1 MSEFYRLPEQRFHQ
15 AIIDNDIQTVK
26 WLIQSKKIEDI
37 CNKNADDT
45 NWSSLMLAARYGH
58 YELFK
63 YLLDIGHE
71 KETTSSDS
79 KGNTIPI
86 ISAKYRHEDMSL
98 EYLAR
103 YPSTMSQVNC
113 DGSSAI
119 NLAAQNGL
127 NGVIQWILDNGG
139 NANQRDIEGNTPLH
153 HAASWNQ
160 FSTVTLLLERDAQP
174 GLKNHKGYTAIEYAY
189 SSAMDKHIRETVMRL
204 QQKRQQIVQKQ
215 MNSIGSSAT
224 KPRAS
229 TDAHFSTVSPAN

>member
-1 MSEFYRLPEQRFHQ
+1 RFHQ
-15 AIIDNDIQTVK
+15 AVIGNDIQTVK
-26 WLIQSKKIEDI
+26 WLIQSKKVEDI
-37 CNKNADDT
+37 CNKSADDASWT
-45 NWSSLMLAARYGH
+45 SLMLAARYGH
-58 YELFK
+58 SEIFK

-71 KETTSSDS
+71 KESTSSDS
-79 KGNTIPI
+79 KGNTIPMI
-86 ISAKYRHEDMSL
+86 GAKHRHEEMCL
-98 EYLAR
+98 VYLAR
-103 YPSTMSQVNC
+103 YPKTMSEVNC

-139 NANQRDIEGNTPLH
+139 NVNQRDIEGNTPLH

-174 GLKNHKGYTAIEYAY
+174 GLKNHRGYTAIEYAY

-204 QQKRQQIVQKQ
+204 QQKRQQILQKQ
-215 MNSIGSSAT
+215 MGNIGSSVL

-229 TDAHFSTVSPAN
+229 TDVRPSTASTANQQ